1 MLKKQM
7 AQYLEKLMEEE
18 QTTQDDAIKIEVFK
32 EEKEY
37 IENHQLH
44 SEISSTISFIEK
56 DPRLRFKDAY
66 IERCDKET
74 EELLAEE
81 SSLFLEQPIEYFK
94 NHKNEFMYLE
104 SEWFDLIGVDAISFE
119 ADSVFG
125 TYDVMFGLKIQ
136 KKYETSLKSFLTNQ
150 LSSDEATFDL
160 MFNANEG
167 LWEINFALNYVN
179 DFKENGTIQEA
190 YGSVYRL
197 LFQLVEAMEEEK
209 NNLKSK

>member
-7 AQYLEKLMEEE
+7 TQYLEKLLKEKPAS
-18 QTTQDDAIKIEVFK
+18 QDGSIEIEVFK

-37 IENHQLH
+37 IENHKLL
-44 SEISSTISFIEK
+44 SDTSSSVTFIEK
-56 DPRLRFKDAY
+56 DPHLRFKDVY

-119 ADSVFG
+119 VDSVFG
-125 TYDVMFGLKIQ
+125 TYEVLMGLKLQ
-136 KKYETSLKSFLTNQ
+136 KKYESFLKSFLTSQ
-150 LSSDEATFDL
+150 LRKEDATFEL
-160 MFNANEG
+160 MFNSSEG
-167 LWEINFALNYVN
+167 LWDFNFALNALN
-179 DFKENGTIQEA
+179 EFKENGTIREA
-190 YGSVYRL
+190 YGSIYRF
-197 LFQLVEAMEEEK
+197 LFQLVEAVEEH
-209 NNLKSK
+209 NNK